1 MNAEDQTV
9 TIPRREN
16 ATTGAPQEPTPVW
29 PIVEDALDAIG
40 ADEMTYDAAQDALGS
55 SDGCVV
61 LATYLQSEAEHVPEA
76 DQRFK
81 VPLVV
86 LAAQHGRSDGGTDA
100 IYDPAGEALYF
111 ETDTE
116 DYAFEVGD
124 AWTVDWPAVADEE
137 IEGYSYTGGEHGP
150 YALDRLMSYL
160 EVDAGDYLI
169 GGDEDEDEDGGPEH
183 FSRI

>member
-1 MNAEDQTV
+1 VNAEDQTV
-9 TIPRREN
+9 TIPHKAN
-16 ATTGAPQEPTPVW
+16 ATTEEVQEPTAVW
-29 PIVEDALDAIG
+29 PLVKQALDAIG
-40 ADEMTYDAAQDALGS
+40 ADDMTYDAARGALGRS
-55 SDGCVV
+55 AGCVV
-61 LATYLQSEAEHVPEA
+61 LATYLQSEAEHVPAA

-86 LAAQHGRSDGGTDA
+86 LAAQHGRDDDGADA

-111 ETDTE
+111 ETDTD

-124 AWTVDWPAVADEE
+124 AWMVDWSTVADEE
-137 IEGYSYTGGEHGP
+137 IEGYAYDGGERGP

-169 GGDEDEDEDGGPEH
+169 DDEDDEEDSGPER